1 MVNDRQAAVAAHVS
15 PVFVD
20 RRGVS
25 TSLVQAELPDLERT
39 RPLQFEELQS
49 PVIRTAIGYWLSK
62 QDNGAPMRR
71 CHFDPTEVPHLL
83 PYLVLLEVLREP
95 AGRADARKSS
105 DRADATKGG
114 TVTDFRY
121 RVIGDVVGRYSR
133 ANYTGKCFSDVE
145 GQGPESEVWR
155 VISTVVEQRR
165 PVLLRPPYVGPHHHI
180 YFCEASVMPMLD
192 EQGDV
197 ARLLIAADFLP
208 ESWEERHGFSARA

>member
-1 MVNDRQAAVAAHVS
+1 MVNDRQVAVAAHMI
-15 PVFVD
+15 PAFID
-20 RRGVS
+20 RRGMS

-71 CHFDPTEVPHLL
+71 CNFDPTEVPHLL
-83 PYLVLLEVLREP
+83 PYLMLLEVMRQP
-95 AGRADARKSS
+95 S
-105 DRADATKGG
+105 DRADAQKAG

-133 ANYTGKCFSDVE
+133 ANYTGKCLGDIE
-145 GQGPESEVWR
+145 GQGPDSEVWR
-155 VISTVVEQRR
+155 IISTVVAQRR
-165 PVLLRPPYVGPHHHI
+165 PALLRPPYVGPHHHS

-208 ESWEERHGFSARA
+208 ETWEDRHGFGARA